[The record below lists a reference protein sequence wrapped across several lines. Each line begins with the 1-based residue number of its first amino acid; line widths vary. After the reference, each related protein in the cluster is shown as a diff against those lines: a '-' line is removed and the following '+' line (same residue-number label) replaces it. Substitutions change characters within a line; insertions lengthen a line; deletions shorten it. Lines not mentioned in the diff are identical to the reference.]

1 MPSKRT
7 RSKSLTYS
15 DSLNKT
21 SSLKPR
27 SVPETRRY
35 NVSHQ
40 KKLQTRNLKLYEL
53 GNDFIPKF
61 FKGTTER
68 DINNFILYLI
78 DNLDLLCGAQKKKKK
93 KTKFGVSIS
102 REIIKYF
109 NTDHQGKLK
118 IFILYN
124 EDKSSKI
131 RKLHDNIKAFAIASE
146 HLTRGDAH
154 NLTTL
159 SEAGELESTELS
171 GDLQCFRDGY
181 TLDTT
186 GDFKPY
192 LFVHYL
198 CGMAPMI
205 MPDIFSS
212 VRQIDR
218 ENKAAP
224 VSSFLKK
231 TFTSRKYRQERMK
244 RIRLFTKKQKVSIR
258 NLPRDANFKGVGK
271 VLLNSL
277 ATRYTG
283 NMDFIY
289 LDAINHKKTY
299 DFYKSNGYNP
309 IYSNTRNR
317 VYKSFRDTVSMIK
330 LLHPDECERQS
341 LSVRRSTLPRSS
353 TRSSLNTKG
362 TKRMKRKGKSRKRAF
377 SI

>member
-1 MPSKRT
+1 MSSKRT

-27 SVPETRRY
+27 SAPETRRY

-78 DNLDLLCGAQKKKKK
+78 DNLDLVCGAE
-93 KTKFGVSIS
+93 KFGASIS

-109 NTDHQGKLK
+109 NTNHQGKLK

-124 EDKSSKI
+124 ENKSSKI

-244 RIRLFTKKQKVSIR
+244 RIRLFTKKQKGSIR

-309 IYSNTRNR
+309 IYSNTRNT
-317 VYKSFRDTVSMIK
+317 VYKSFSDTVSMIK

-353 TRSSLNTKG
+353 TRISLNTKG